1 MDQSLQRDGSVS
13 MSKGLAIILMV
24 LVHARFSHYG
34 DTFIN
39 MFHMPLFFFMSGYC
53 FKETYLGDFLSFF
66 KKRVKGAY
74 LPYVI
79 WGLVFLS
86 LHNVFFHLNI
96 YNGEYG
102 FRGIASSLYTTE
114 DILKRAATIVGSMC
128 GADQLL
134 GGYWFLHCYF
144 FAAIISFVVI
154 LCFRKRLKL
163 VFLGA
168 LVLLLLSVLLSRFG
182 LSIPYYIEARE
193 LLAASFMVAGF
204 SYRRTSLNL
213 EQRYP
218 LIVIPA
224 GAAVVALGAAFWPSN
239 MLALTWTGI
248 LPYFVSAIAG
258 IFMAFSLCKWLS
270 RFKLLGGSLTFTG
283 DRTLSILTWHFL
295 SFKIVS
301 LVIIAIYGLSIVHL
315 AEFPVIETYAYR
327 GWWAAYLIV
336 GVTIPL
342 LLDYC
347 FRCLKKLFYSSHS

>member
-1 MDQSLQRDGSVS
+1 MAPVPLEV
-13 MSKGLAIILMV
+13 LAPYDYRHALAVAKTTTVV
-24 LVHARFSHYG
+24 LVEQV
-34 DTFIN
+34 
-39 MFHMPLFFFMSGYC
+39 L
-53 FKETYLGDFLSFF
+53 KEL
-66 KKRVKGAY
+66 
-74 LPYVI
+74 
-79 WGLVFLS
+79 LVVNL
-86 LHNVFFHLNI
+86 
-96 YNGEYG
+96 
-102 FRGIASSLYTTE
+102 
-114 DILKRAATIVGSMC
+114 ATIAVV
-128 GADQLL
+128 LKVRRVRRVVNV
-134 GGYWFLHCYF
+134 
-144 FAAIISFVVI
+144 AI
-154 LCFRKRLKL
+154 
-163 VFLGA
+163 A

-239 MLALTWTGI
+239 MLARTWTGI

-301 LVIIAIYGLSIVHL
+301 LVIIAVYGLSIAHL